1 MDRKLENLPKD
12 VLFTMALEFNY
23 PELLRF
29 CRTHPRINS
38 LICKQNDI
46 WVRKLKEDFGT
57 TKLIKSTPRETYEF
71 LYRGLTNLKQKY
83 ELAGTIF
90 KIYNSKY
97 LNLGGENVTD
107 IPEILFYLPNLHT
120 LSLWN
125 NQIKNVPKEI
135 GNLKNLVQL
144 SLQNNQIES
153 LPEEIGN
160 LTKLKVL
167 VLRNNPIKTLPKEM
181 KKLFDL
187 EELDIR
193 RTAIEELPDFPKSDI
208 FIER

>member
-1 MDRKLENLPKD
+1 MEPSLENLPKD

-29 CRTHPRINS
+29 CRTHPRINN
-38 LICKQNDI
+38 LVCQQNDI
-46 WVRKLKEDFGT
+46 WVRKLKEDFKI

-83 ELAGTIF
+83 NLQGTIF
-90 KIYNSKY
+90 YIYYSKF
-97 LNLGGENVTD
+97 LDLGGENVTE
-107 IPEILFYLPNLHT
+107 IPEIVFYLPNLKM

-135 GNLKNLVQL
+135 GNLKNLEQL
-144 SLQNNQIES
+144 SLQNNQIEI
-153 LPEEIGN
+153 LPREMGKI
-160 LTKLKVL
+160 TKLKFL
-167 VLRNNPIKTLPKEM
+167 VLRNNPIKILPEEIA
-181 KKLFDL
+181 KLPNL
-187 EELDIR
+187 EEIDVR
-193 RTAIEELPDFPKSDI
+193 NTYIEELPNFTNPDV